1 MLKKL
6 NSAPAALIFTAL
18 LLLFANINLPAME
31 LSEDEAVELALKENL
46 SLQRGGIDLNMK
58 ERESASVWNRFLP
71 DLYAGANLMRS
82 ESRMD
87 DPLYGQFIT
96 EPWYFTTFVS
106 MELNLSASTAS
117 NIKATRQEYEG
128 GQIDYET
135 AARALERDVRIQYND
150 LLITRETIGI
160 YEQMVETA
168 LKNYERSKLNFELGN
183 ARKVDMLSYQ
193 VNYESQKPVLINAQN
208 TFETKMLEFK
218 RTIGLA
224 PDDHVELLG
233 SISQDVKAA
242 EDGDA
247 LISRG
252 LKSNLELQALRK
264 QMEILKTRKQEAALG
279 TRTPRFGISY
289 SYNNSLYDPADAD
302 WGDDENW
309 SDSASQLDLTLTLP
323 LNGFIPNSE
332 MNLQVRNLSDEL
344 KKMELL
350 YKDASRQTGQVIR
363 EMILNINMLVK
374 TIEVHRLSIELAR
387 ENYAITEKSY
397 FEGAADYLQVQ
408 SAQDNLNQAQINEK
422 NAVLNYLSSRLYLDY
437 MLNESQERK

>member
-6 NSAPAALIFTAL
+6 NSAPAALIFTVL
-18 LLLFANINLPAME
+18 LLLLANIDLQAIE
-31 LSEDEAVELALKENL
+31 ISEDQAVELALKENL
-46 SLQRGGIDLNMK
+46 SLQQSSIDLEMK
-58 ERESASVWNRFLP
+58 ERAAGSVWNRFLP
-71 DLYAGANLMRS
+71 DMYAGANLMRS
-82 ESRMD
+82 ESRME

-96 EPWYFTTFVS
+96 EPWYLSAFVN

-117 NIKATRQEYEG
+117 NILATRQEYEG

-150 LLITRETIGI
+150 LLITKETIGI

-218 RTIGLA
+218 RIIGLSS
-224 PDDHVELLG
+224 DDQVELQG
-233 SISQDVKAA
+233 SISQDVRSA
-242 EDGDA
+242 ENAEA

-252 LKSNLELQALRK
+252 LKNNLQLQSIRNGMEVLKLRK
-264 QMEILKTRKQEAALG
+264 REAALG
-279 TRTPRFGISY
+279 TRTPQFGIRY
-289 SYNNSLYDPADAD
+289 QYIDSLYDPADAD
-302 WGDDENW
+302 WGDDWN
-309 SDSASQLDLTLTLP
+309 DSASQLDLTLTLP

-332 MNLQVRNLSDEL
+332 MNLQVKDLNDEL

-350 YKDASRQTGQVIR
+350 YKDATRQTGQAIQ

-408 SAQDNLNQAQINEK
+408 SAQDELNQAQINEK

-437 MLNESQERK
+437 MLNDNRKQEE